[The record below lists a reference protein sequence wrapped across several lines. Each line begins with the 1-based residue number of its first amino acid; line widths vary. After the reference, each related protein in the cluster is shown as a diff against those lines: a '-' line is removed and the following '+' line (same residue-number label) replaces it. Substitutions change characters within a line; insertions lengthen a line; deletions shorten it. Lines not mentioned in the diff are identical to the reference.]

1 MKKKNEKKERK
12 TWREYQDSDLVPV
25 RIGQITFAS
34 RVACKSN
41 AAKLGISLSDY
52 LALSAQLGAIAPEL
66 IKALRDERNV
76 RELIIAEKE

>member
-25 RIGQITFAS
+25 RIGRIAFAS
-34 RVACKSN
+34 RVACKSH
-41 AAKLGISLSDY
+41 AAKLGISLADY
-52 LALSAQLGAIAPEL
+52 LALSAQLGAIAPDL
-66 IKALRDERNV
+66 IRALRDDRDV